1 MLTAEGCLSRRRRL
15 FASLPADVDL
25 ILATSPEAIGWLS
38 GFSMSPF
45 VFRSQGAT
53 AALLVRRDGTATL
66 VVDSLEDVFAERA
79 LAVEV
84 VQPVWYRC
92 VEAAGD
98 RRDATYGPLADL
110 LARSGSAPG
119 RVGIEGNHCPVSVA
133 ALCRGTIDIASTVL
147 RLRRTKDADEVNQI
161 RRCLDIATVALN
173 ATRAA
178 VRPGWNELD
187 LFRSVVDSANAAAG
201 ETVTVYGD
209 FVCGAG
215 CEAGGGP
222 PGRRRV
228 ERGQLVLLDFSVVIQ
243 GYRGDFAS
251 TFVVEGEP
259 LARWR
264 ELERA
269 CLDAMSQAIPLLRP
283 GIRAADI
290 HRSVVEV
297 FTRRAVAH
305 LYPHHTGH
313 GLGLGHPEA
322 PYLVPASEE
331 VLMEGDI
338 VTLEPGL
345 YEAGTGG
352 MRFEHT
358 FAITASGASQLT
370 AHPLGL

>member
-1 MLTAEGCLSRRRRL
+1 MLTAAGCLSRRQRL
-15 FASLPADVDL
+15 FASLPAEVEVV
-25 ILATSPEAIGWLS
+25 LATSPETIGWLS
-38 GFSMSPF
+38 GFSASPF

-66 VVDSLEDVFAERA
+66 FVDSLQDVFAERA
-79 LAVEV
+79 LSVEV

-98 RRDATYGPLADL
+98 RRDVSYQPLADL
-110 LARSGSAPG
+110 LGTVGGARGK
-119 RVGIEGNHCPVSVA
+119 VGLEANHCPASLAARSPGFVDVSP
-133 ALCRGTIDIASTVL
+133 TML
-147 RLRRTKDADEVNQI
+147 RLRRTKDADEIAQI
-161 RRCLDIATVALN
+161 QQCLDVATAALN

-178 VRPGWNELD
+178 VRPGWTELD
-187 LFRSVVDSANAAAG
+187 LFRHVVETANAAAG
-201 ETVTVYGD
+201 ETVVVYGD

-215 CEAGGGP
+215 SEAGGGP

-228 ERGQLVLLDFSVVIQ
+228 ESGHLILLDFSVVIR

-251 TFVVEGEP
+251 TFVCDGEP
-259 LARWR
+259 QPRWR

-269 CLDAMSQAIPLLRP
+269 CLDGMAQAIPRLRP
-283 GIRAADI
+283 GVAAAAI
-290 HRSVVEV
+290 HDSVVSLFAE
-297 FTRRAVAH
+297 RGVAA

-322 PYLVPASEE
+322 PFLVPASDET
-331 VLMEGDI
+331 LTIGDV

-345 YEAGTGG
+345 YERGVGG

-358 FAITASGASQLT
+358 FAITADGATQLT
-370 AHPLGL
+370 SHPLGL